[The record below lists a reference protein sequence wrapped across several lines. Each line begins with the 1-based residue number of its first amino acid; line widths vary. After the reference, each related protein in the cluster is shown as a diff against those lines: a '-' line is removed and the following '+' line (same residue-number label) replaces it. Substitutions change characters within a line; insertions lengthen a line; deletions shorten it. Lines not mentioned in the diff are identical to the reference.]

1 MTCSE
6 FRAMVA
12 ARSPF
17 GCNLSPVSRSLSNV
31 SALFA
36 VPDYRRL
43 WFIGA
48 GLGVA
53 RWLEFLALGV
63 FAYQVTGSPPLV
75 ALVAIVRMLPN
86 VFLGF
91 LVGALADHLDRQRML
106 AGGFLLGAVAYGAM
120 AAMAFVGTA
129 GYGTV
134 ILAATASGLIWTLD
148 MPVRRRLLVDAAGI
162 ERMTA
167 ALGFDNSTNYATRAL
182 GPIVGGAAYQA
193 FGIDGI
199 FALGAT
205 VYAFCF
211 AVCTRLETGDL
222 SEAHETGGARIS
234 TLSLLV
240 PPRELLSSRRF
251 QVVLGVTVVFNVW
264 CFPIISMVPVLGEK
278 EFALTPVL
286 IGMLSASEGIG
297 GTIGAVMIGLMAGQR
312 PSFQLYYFG
321 VLAFVVL
328 LLVMSAWLTL
338 GVAVICL
345 LLIGAS
351 AAAFSATQYALVYT
365 MAPPKMRGR
374 AAGFMSI
381 FIGTSTI
388 GFYNTG
394 FLFSRFDSATA
405 LMIMALQG
413 LVPIVILG
421 VLWVKAKS

>member
-1 MTCSE
+1 
-6 FRAMVA
+6 
-12 ARSPF
+12 
-17 GCNLSPVSRSLSNV
+17 VSRSSSNA

-43 WFIGA
+43 WVIGA

-86 VFLGF
+86 VFLG
-91 LVGALADHLDRQRML
+91 LVVGALADHLDRRRML
-106 AGGFLLGAVAYGAM
+106 ATGFLLGAVAYGVM
-120 AAMAFVGTA
+120 AGVAFAGAA

-134 ILAATASGLIWTLD
+134 ILAATASGLMWTLD

-162 ERMTA
+162 QRMTA
-167 ALGFDNSTNYATRAL
+167 ALGFDNSTNYATRAI
-182 GPIVGGAAYQA
+182 GPIAGGAAYQA
-193 FGIDGI
+193 FGIEGI
-199 FALGAT
+199 FALSAAI
-205 VYAFCF
+205 YSFCF
-211 AVCTRLETGDL
+211 ALCTRLKTADPP
-222 SEAHETGGARIS
+222 EAHEKEEARIS
-234 TLSLLV
+234 LPSLLV
-240 PPRELLSSRRF
+240 PPRELLWSRRF
-251 QVVLGVTVVFNVW
+251 QVVLGVTVVFNIW

-278 EFALTPVL
+278 EFALSPVL
-286 IGMLSASEGIG
+286 IGMLSASEGLG
-297 GTIGAVMIGLMAGQR
+297 GTVGAVMIGLMAGQR
-312 PSFQLYYFG
+312 PPSFQLYYFG
-321 VLAFVVL
+321 VFAFVVL

-345 LLIGAS
+345 LLIGAA

-365 MAPPKMRGR
+365 MSPPKLRGR

-381 FIGTSTI
+381 VIGTSTI

-394 FLFSRFDSATA
+394 FLFSRFDSANA
-405 LMIMALQG
+405 LMLMGLQG

-421 VLWVKAKS
+421 VLWLRAKS